1 MDKAQKNERV
11 QEAIRILETWK
22 PAQREEYFSRLR
34 RIASSREN
42 RKKGR
47 QAHEI

>member
-11 QEAIRILETWK
+11 QEAIRILETWT
-22 PAQREEYFSRLR
+22 PAQREEYLFRLR
-34 RIASSREN
+34 KIASYREN

-47 QAHEI
+47 

>member
-11 QEAIRILETWK
+11 QEAIRILETWT
-22 PAQREEYFSRLR
+22 PAQREEYLSRLR
-34 RIASSREN
+34 KIASSCEN

-47 QAHEI
+47 

>member
-1 MDKAQKNERV
+1 MDKSQKNERV

-34 RIASSREN
+34 RIASSYE
-42 RKKGR
+42 KKKNTPKP
-47 QAHEI
+47 